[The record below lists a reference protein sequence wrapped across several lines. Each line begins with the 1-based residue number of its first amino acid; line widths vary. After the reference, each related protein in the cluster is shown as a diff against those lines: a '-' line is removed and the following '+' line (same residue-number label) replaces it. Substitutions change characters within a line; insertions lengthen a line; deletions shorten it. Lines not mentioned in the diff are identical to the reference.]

1 MFGPVLPRPS
11 LTIFCLNNFQFLR
24 VYVCRCHRQ
33 HAGEFHKDAA
43 GFAYSYNFS
52 FNAFERTFLD
62 NHGLPFPELLA
73 YLGQVDQVF
82 VEGGGDGDEVF
93 HGLGRDGERGVG
105 DAVPVVVDR
114 AGVTEAADVEVERF
128 AGREGEDQ
136 AADGWD
142 ELAGDP
148 RSSRG

>member
-1 MFGPVLPRPS
+1 M
-11 LTIFCLNNFQFLR
+11 
-24 VYVCRCHRQ
+24 
-33 HAGEFHKDAA
+33 EFDEDAT
-43 GFAYSYNFS
+43 GFADADDLAFD
-52 FNAFERTFLD
+52 AFEGAVRDLY
-62 NHGLPFPELLA
+62 GLAFTEFVA
-73 YLGQVDQVF
+73 DLGEVDEVF
-82 VEGGGDGDEVF
+82 VHCGGDGDEVF

-105 DAVPVVVDR
+105 GAVPVVVDR
-114 AGVTEAADVEVERF
+114 AGVTEAADVEVEGL